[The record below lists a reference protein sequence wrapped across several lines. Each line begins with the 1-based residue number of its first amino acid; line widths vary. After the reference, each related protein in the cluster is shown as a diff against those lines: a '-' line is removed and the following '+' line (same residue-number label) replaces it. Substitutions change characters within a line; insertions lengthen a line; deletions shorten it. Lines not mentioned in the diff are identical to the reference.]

1 MITEGDL
8 KLAYDAVKL
17 NTEKVVDS
25 GFSFEMA
32 KAKLDVAVL
41 EATFDGRIQGKNE
54 GERKAVAMQL
64 FQQDFATVDA
74 KEYEYKVDTKRCL
87 LPVFTSTS
95 SAIASALEELA
106 KK

>member
-74 KEYEYKVDTKRCL
+74 KEYEYKVDTK
-87 LPVFTSTS
+87 
-95 SAIASALEELA
+95 ALSLARIHLDFIRDCIRIEELA